1 VAVPESREPSGLGD
15 GAPADRVIRFGAG
28 SLVDLGSVLC
38 ELGVRR
44 ALLVCTERAEPL
56 GASLPVVGT
65 FAGVRPHVPRE
76 TVLEAVAHVRE
87 LGADGLVGLGGGAA
101 IDTCKAV
108 VGTLAEEGG
117 GALPR
122 VVAVPTTYAGAEWTP
137 YFGMLLA
144 PGRKG
149 GGAHEAAA
157 PVAALYDP
165 ELTLG
170 LPLADTVGTAM
181 NALAH
186 CAEAFYHP
194 ATTRRAVRHAE
205 TGATA
210 ISYALPLVAGDLQGI
225 YGRTRLLE
233 GAMRAALALADS
245 GLCLGH
251 AMAQGVGGRYG
262 IPQGAA
268 NAVCLPVALR
278 FNAAVVPEAI
288 DRFAAALGADDASER
303 CAELAALGGFHRL
316 RDLGVPGDDL
326 KGLAEAIA
334 ARPGARANPRP
345 ADAPTIAG
353 LLREVW

>member
-1 VAVPESREPSGLGD
+1 MATPEGRDPAGPAE
-15 GAPADRVIRFGAG
+15 GAAARRTIRFGAG
-28 SLVDLGSVLC
+28 AIADLGSLLADV
-38 ELGVRR
+38 GVSK
-44 ALLVCTERAEPL
+44 ALLVCTGRSERL
-56 GASLPVVGT
+56 GDSLPVAGV

-76 TVLEAVAHVRE
+76 TVQEAAGRVRE

-108 VGTLAEEGG
+108 VATLAEEGS

-122 VVAVPTTYAGAEWTP
+122 VLAVPTTYAGAEWTP

-149 GGAHEAAA
+149 GGAHEAAV

-170 LPLADTVGTAM
+170 LPLADTVGTTM

-194 ATTRRAVRHAE
+194 AATPRAARHAE

-210 ISYALPLVAGDLQGI
+210 ISYALPLVVDDLQGI

-245 GLCLGH
+245 GLCLAH

-262 IPQGAA
+262 IAQGAA

-288 DRFAAALGADDASER
+288 DRFATALGVEDAPAR
-303 CAELAALGGFHRL
+303 CAELAALGGFRRL

-326 KGLAEAIA
+326 EALAEAIA

-345 ADAPTIAG
+345 ADAPAIEA
-353 LLREVW
+353 LLRDAW